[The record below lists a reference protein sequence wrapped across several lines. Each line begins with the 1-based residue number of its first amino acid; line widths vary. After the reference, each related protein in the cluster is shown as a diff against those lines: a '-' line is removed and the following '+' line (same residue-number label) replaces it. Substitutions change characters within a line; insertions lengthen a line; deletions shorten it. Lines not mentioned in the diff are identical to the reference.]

1 MAWLIAFVVFAVL
14 LVVFDKARKPSVAS
28 KKYKDSPK
36 YRKLLGLVGGDRST
50 ADRLA
55 DNYGIDKA
63 IADLERDRRFN

>member
-14 LVVFDKARKPSVAS
+14 LVAVSNARKPSVVS

-36 YRKLLGLVGGDRST
+36 YRKLLGLVGGDRSA